1 MRILPKLLVV
11 PLATLAVSLAW
22 PAHAALPPVQAYG
35 LRTTTNG
42 RAAVVV
48 DEATGRVRDFF
59 LHLYRHRSPT
69 ETTTDVLYDAYF
81 GLRPSGGQG
90 VWANALPHPVPF
102 AKCLEGNACVADE
115 AAFGYVGT
123 TGIVRDVRVQDGVLL
138 QTHAFAPQTL
148 AGQAMVLVA
157 VVRNTAST
165 QKKIDLGLLLNA
177 HVGPGT
183 PEATEQ
189 AEQILQVSPHALY
202 EKSPQS
208 PHALLY
214 RALDGAG
221 NRTPSGPDSPTG
233 LDVWNPW
240 DKFQKNQAFS
250 TDAVSSVGTDRV
262 AGLQWSD
269 LTLAPGA
276 ERTLGVLVLYGEN
289 ATAATLT
296 LQADLWLA
304 GRTALGVLQDE
315 LAEWQT
321 WQGKAKLPQTLTP
334 QEEFAARRSLAQLR
348 MGQVREPNT
357 GPPHTNQTPNG
368 QIVASLP
375 PGMWNYTWPRDQA
388 YAAVALTA
396 AGHLDEARAALDFL
410 LAGQTGSYQAE
421 VGAPYLISPTRYFGG
436 GLEESDHNQD
446 GPNIEFDGFGLVLW
460 QAARY
465 VQASND
471 LTWLQKAW
479 PDLRDG
485 AAELLVQFADGT
497 GLIKPDS
504 SIWEV
509 HWNGKQKHFAYTS
522 LTAVRG
528 LCGAAELATAVGQ
541 GDDAAKYRKAAQG
554 IRNAVQT
561 KLVGSNG
568 ALLGN
573 LEESQVSAVDAA
585 AVEAFLDG
593 QLGPAGAVANA
604 TLSLWQQKLAAG
616 GGPGF
621 FRNDDGGEYDSKEWL
636 FIDLRLLR
644 WMDRRA
650 ALGQVHPWAAP
661 LRQRVL
667 DVALAGGGILPELL
681 ATQGA
686 TAGQFD
692 GAIPMMGFGGGALL
706 LALGGADW
714 DDDLTACLAP
724 QNSDPDPGP
733 DTGDDAEDQPDAPV
747 ETVADADAEVMEP
760 PDTTLDTTAETWM
773 DADDVGSADSGGDVS
788 PTAVREETSSGGCTV
803 SQGSRVTESV
813 SPWLLLATGGLLVIR
828 RKFGPH
834 RGLQ

>member
-1 MRILPKLLVV
+1 MRIPPKFLILPLVWM
-11 PLATLAVSLAW
+11 AASLAL
-22 PAHAALPPVQAYG
+22 PAHAGLPPVQAYG

-42 RAAVVV
+42 HAAVVV
-48 DEATGRVRDFF
+48 DQATGRVRDFF

-81 GLRPSGGQG
+81 GLRSSGGQG
-90 VWANALPHPVPF
+90 VWATALPHPAPF
-102 AKCLEGNACVADE
+102 AKCPEGKACVADE
-115 AAFGYVGT
+115 AVFGYVGT

-148 AGQAMVLVA
+148 ARRAMVLVA

-183 PEATEQ
+183 PEAGEQ

-208 PHALLY
+208 SHALLY
-214 RALDGAG
+214 RALDGGG

-250 TDAVSSVGTDRV
+250 TDAVSSVGADRV
-262 AGLQWSD
+262 AGMQWAD

-289 ATAATLT
+289 ATADALT

-315 LAEWQT
+315 LAEWQA
-321 WQGKAKLPQTLTP
+321 WQGKAKLPQTLTL
-334 QEEFAARRSLAQLR
+334 QEEFVARRALTQLR

-357 GPPHTNQTPNG
+357 GPPHANQTPNG

-396 AGHLDEARAALDFL
+396 AGYPDEARAVLDFL
-410 LAGQTGSYQAE
+410 LAGQTGGYQAE

-471 LTWLQKAW
+471 LIWLQMAW

-522 LTAVRG
+522 QTAVRG
-528 LCGAAELATAVGQ
+528 LCGAAALAKVVGQ

-554 IRNAVQT
+554 IRNAIQT
-561 KLVGSNG
+561 KLVGTNG

-593 QLGPAGAVANA
+593 QLNPVGAVADA
-604 TLSLWQQKLAAG
+604 TLALWQEKLAAG

-661 LRQRVL
+661 LRQRAM

-724 QNSDPDPGP
+724 QSPDPDPDP
-733 DTGDDAEDQPDAPV
+733 DAGADAEDQLDV
-747 ETVADADAEVMEP
+747 TEETVTDADSEVVEL
-760 PDTTLDTTAETWM
+760 PDTAQDMATETWS
-773 DADDVGSADSGGDVS
+773 DADGVSSPESGGDVS
-788 PTAVREETSSGGCTV
+788 PPAANTETSSSGCTV
-803 SQGSRVTESV
+803 SHGSRVTGPV
-813 SPWLLLATGGLLVIR
+813 TLWLLLAAGGLLVIR

-834 RGLQ
+834 RGL